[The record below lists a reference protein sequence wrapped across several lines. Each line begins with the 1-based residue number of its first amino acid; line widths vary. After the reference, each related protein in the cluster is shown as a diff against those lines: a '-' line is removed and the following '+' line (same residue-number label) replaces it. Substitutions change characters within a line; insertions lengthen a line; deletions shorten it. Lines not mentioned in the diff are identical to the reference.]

1 MGSIRL
7 MLYNWQMSSW
17 PKFRF
22 SVKKIEGLLLGFSD
36 CAGQVGGALKALP
49 KGKETEALLEVM
61 LAEAIKTSQ
70 IESEYLDRDD
80 VMSSL
85 RNRMGLESAPRR
97 VRDRA
102 AKGVAELM
110 VEVRESW
117 SEPLSKEMLFHW
129 HELLFDVTPRGR
141 VGAWRTGDEPM
152 QVVSGRIGRQRVHFE
167 APPSRR
173 VADEMGQFI
182 HWFNAVAPENLHPPV
197 RAAVAHLYFE
207 SIHPF
212 EDGNGRIGRALAEKA
227 LSQALGRPAV
237 LSLSAVIESR
247 KADYYRELSKAQQ
260 SVDVSEWVQFFAQ
273 VTLDAQ
279 RQALETVDFVLK
291 QARFFDQFDPA
302 LSDRQ
307 RKVLR
312 RVFDEGPDG
321 FQGALNARK
330 YASLTRTSKA
340 TATRDLQHLV
350 EIGALAAI
358 GAGRSRRYTPLI

>member
-1 MGSIRL
+1 MDSIWL
-7 MLYNWQMSSW
+7 MLYNWQMPSW
-17 PKFRF
+17 PEFRF
-22 SVKKIEGLLLGFSD
+22 SMEKIESLLLEFLD
-36 CAGQVGGALKALP
+36 CAGQLGGALKALP
-49 KGKETEALLEVM
+49 KGKETEAMLEVM
-61 LAEAIKTSQ
+61 LAEAINTSQ

-85 RNRMGLESAPRR
+85 RNRMGLEFLPRR
-97 VRDRA
+97 AQDGA

-110 VEVRESW
+110 VEVRERW
-117 SEPLSKEMLFHW
+117 SEPLSEDMLFYW
-129 HELLFDVTPRGR
+129 HELLFEGTSSGR
-141 VGAWRTGDEPM
+141 IGVWRTGDEPM

-167 APPSRR
+167 APPSGR
-173 VADEMGQFI
+173 VADEMGQYI
-182 HWFNAVAPENLHPPV
+182 HWFNTVAPQALHPPV

-237 LSLSAVIESR
+237 LSLSAVIERR
-247 KADYYRELSKAQQ
+247 KADYYRELSEAQQ
-260 SVDVSEWVQFFAQ
+260 SVDVSNWVQFFAE

-291 QARFFDQFDPA
+291 QARFFDQFGSA

-312 RVFDEGPDG
+312 RVFEEGPDG

-340 TATRDLQHLV
+340 TATRDLQQLF
-350 EIGALAAI
+350 EIGALEAI
-358 GAGRSRRYTPLI
+358 GSGRSRRYTPLI